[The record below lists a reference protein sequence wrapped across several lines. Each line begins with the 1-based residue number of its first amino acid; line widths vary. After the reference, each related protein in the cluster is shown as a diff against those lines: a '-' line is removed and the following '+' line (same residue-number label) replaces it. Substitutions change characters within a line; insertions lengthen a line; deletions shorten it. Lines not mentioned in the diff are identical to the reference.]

1 MAALLMGIA
10 LLFAWQAPWWLVLL
24 VVAAITLMSAPVVLL
39 GIFIDLRFPKLHW
52 DSERRAMKS
61 NGNTLLGML
70 AELVYLAV
78 MVLLVFVID
87 DLMAY
92 MAVAAAISLLCTV
105 GLYVW
110 MMKAVPALQAKM
122 MEA

>member
-1 MAALLMGIA
+1 
-10 LLFAWQAPWWLVLL
+10 
-24 VVAAITLMSAPVVLL
+24 
-39 GIFIDLRFPKLHW
+39 
-52 DSERRAMKS
+52 MKS

-78 MVLLVFVID
+78 MVLLVFIID